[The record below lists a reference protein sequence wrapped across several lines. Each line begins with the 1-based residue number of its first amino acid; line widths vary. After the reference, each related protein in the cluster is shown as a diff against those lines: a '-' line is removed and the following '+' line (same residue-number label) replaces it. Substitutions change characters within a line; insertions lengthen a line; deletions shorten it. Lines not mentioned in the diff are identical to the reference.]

1 MLIHVYKHG
10 IYGRNSS
17 SMKLQKKKKKKKR
30 ENDEQELMSK
40 QNGLIS
46 SVKSG
51 LSHSWVMWFFMELL
65 GFTAQISKCLGAMA
79 CQI

>member
-1 MLIHVYKHG
+1 MFI
-10 IYGRNSS
+10 
-17 SMKLQKKKKKKKR
+17 SMEYMAEILNRWNKGKKKLR
-30 ENDEQELMSK
+30 ENDEKELMSM

-51 LSHSWVMWFFMELL
+51 LSQSWVMWFFMELL

>member
-1 MLIHVYKHG
+1 M
-10 IYGRNSS
+10 
-17 SMKLQKKKKKKKR
+17 
-30 ENDEQELMSK
+30 ENDEKELMSM

-51 LSHSWVMWFFMELL
+51 LSQSWVMWFFMELL